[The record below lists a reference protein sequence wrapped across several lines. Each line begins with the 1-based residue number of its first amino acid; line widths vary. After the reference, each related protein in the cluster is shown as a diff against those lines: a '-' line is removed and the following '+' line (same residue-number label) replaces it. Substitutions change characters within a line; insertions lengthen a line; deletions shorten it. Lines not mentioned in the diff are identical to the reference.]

1 VLIERERARAI
12 ARLALPIALG
22 LLLQTV
28 MTLIGIAIVAS
39 CSVALAAWPER
50 TIQYVIAFAPG
61 GESDIAARLQ
71 QQVWRKK
78 WGQELIV
85 EPKPGAG
92 GALAWS
98 QLNGFPGDGYT
109 IMGTNMPHLVLQPL
123 EGNVQYQTDDIV
135 NVIFFNYTPDAIVVR
150 SESPF
155 KTYQE
160 FIAAAKASP
169 GKITLAGSGTN
180 SANHAANEKLDQVAG
195 IKTTYVPFKG
205 TGDLTSSLLG
215 GHVDGAMSYSSLAVA
230 QKGKTRVLAVA
241 TPQRLSYL
249 PDTPT
254 FRELGVDWVDGGYRG
269 AGVPKSTPEDLRRRI
284 SQMFYE
290 INRDPEFRRQ
300 MTEQGIEI
308 IDITYDQMPAFVEE
322 RKKAYTAVA
331 KLMGLV
337 K

>member
-1 VLIERERARAI
+1 MKRRQFLAAGAAAAASMALPARA
-12 ARLALPIALG
+12 AY
-22 LLLQTV
+22 
-28 MTLIGIAIVAS
+28 
-39 CSVALAAWPER
+39 PEKPVR
-50 TIQYVIAFAPG
+50 YIIAFAPG

-155 KTYQE
+155 RTYQE

>member
-1 VLIERERARAI
+1 MKRREFILAGGAVAASMALPARA
-12 ARLALPIALG
+12 AY
-22 LLLQTV
+22 
-28 MTLIGIAIVAS
+28 
-39 CSVALAAWPER
+39 PER
-50 TIQYVIAFAPG
+50 PVRYIVAFAPG

-71 QQVWRKK
+71 QIVWRKK

-85 EPKPGAG
+85 ESKPGAG

-98 QLNGFPGDGYT
+98 QLNSFPGDGYV

-135 NVIFFNYTPDAIVVR
+135 NIIFFNYTPDAIIVR

-160 FIAAAKASP
+160 FVAAAKANP
-169 GKITLAGSGTN
+169 GKLNMAGSGTN
-180 SANHAANEKLDQVAG
+180 SANHAANERLNHDAG

-205 TGDLTSSLLG
+205 TGDLSSSLLG
-215 GHVDGAMSYSSLAVA
+215 GHVDGAMSYSSYAVA
-230 QKGKTRVLAVA
+230 QKGKVRALAIA

-254 FRELGVDWVDGGYRG
+254 FREVGLDWVDGAYRG
-269 AGVPKSTPEDLRRRI
+269 IGMPKSTPEDMRKRV
-284 SQMFYE
+284 SE
-290 INRDPEFRRQ
+290 IFSEIGRDSEFRNQ
-300 MTEQGIEI
+300 MTGQGLEI
-308 IDITYDQMPAFVEE
+308 VDIPYEKMGGFMDE
-322 RKKAYTAVA
+322 RKKAYLSSAR
-331 KLMGLV
+331 LLGLL

>member
-1 VLIERERARAI
+1 MKRRDFLVAGSAVAASMAFPARA
-12 ARLALPIALG
+12 AY
-22 LLLQTV
+22 
-28 MTLIGIAIVAS
+28 
-39 CSVALAAWPER
+39 PEKPVR
-50 TIQYVIAFAPG
+50 YIIAFAPG

-85 EPKPGAG
+85 ESKPGAG

-98 QLNGFPGDGYT
+98 QLNTFPGDGYT

-123 EGNVQYQTDDIV
+123 EGNVQYQTDDIA
-135 NVIFFNYTPDAIVVR
+135 NVIFFNYTPDAIIVR

-155 KTYQE
+155 KTYKD
-160 FIAAAKASP
+160 FIAAAKANP
-169 GKITLAGSGTN
+169 GKLNMAGSGTN
-180 SANHAANEKLDQVAG
+180 SANHAANERLNHDAG
-195 IKTTYVPFKG
+195 IKTAYVPFKG

-215 GHVDGAMSYSSLAVA
+215 GHVDGAMSYSSFAVA
-230 QKGKTRVLAVA
+230 QKGKTRALVVA

-254 FRELGVDWVDGGYRG
+254 FREVGIDWVDGGYRG
-269 AGVPKSTPEDLRRRI
+269 AGVPKSTPEDLRKRI
-284 SQMFYE
+284 SDMFYE
-290 INRDPEFRRQ
+290 INRDADFRRQ

-308 IDITYDQMPAFVEE
+308 LDITYDKMPAFIEE
-322 RKKAYTAVA
+322 RKKAYLAVA
-331 KLMGLV
+331 KLMGLA